1 MKPYQRRLQRKLKE
15 EKGRVGAAN
24 RKMWK
29 YRDQR
34 DELVNLINNVM
45 TEEQLDAKLDKT
57 EITIRQIIALINPP
71 EVV

>member
-1 MKPYQRRLQRKLKE
+1 
-15 EKGRVGAAN
+15 
-24 RKMWK
+24 MWK

-71 EVV
+71 EVA